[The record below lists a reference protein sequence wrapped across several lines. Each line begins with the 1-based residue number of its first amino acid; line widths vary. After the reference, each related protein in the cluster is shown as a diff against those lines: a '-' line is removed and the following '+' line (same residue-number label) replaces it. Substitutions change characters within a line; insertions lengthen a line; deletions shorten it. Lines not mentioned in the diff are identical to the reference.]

1 MDGKRRRFWFLAR
14 ILGSI
19 LLILVVAMPAWTAA
33 EENASAAP
41 KSASKKEPDGEN
53 RSLEI
58 LKGERPLYEPESC
71 PPDSLTEAILCGQPI
86 LKFRYRFENVE
97 QGRFDRDAKAST
109 LRVELGYE
117 TERFYGLSALLSFQG
132 VVSIGPEEYNST
144 VNGKS
149 EFPIVADPETFQL
162 HQGSLAYDGLP
173 ATNARAGRQ
182 RINLDN
188 QRFVGTVAFRQIE
201 QTFDS
206 ARVINE
212 SLPHTRA
219 TYAYVWQVNRVLGID
234 SPLGEFDTGVHLFNA
249 AYQGFEAGVL
259 VGYAY
264 LLDIKNLAPLS
275 TNTFGFRFTGE
286 YPSESGHD
294 FKFIY
299 TAEYARQTDAADNP
313 NRFDLNYAHLVPG
326 FSWSGFRGMIGWEYL
341 EGNGVNALQ
350 TPLATLHKFNG
361 WTDRFLVTPPDG
373 LEDRY
378 LSLGYLIQKVPY
390 IRGTTLLAVFHD
402 FRATETDAKYGTE
415 WDFKISKTIF
425 RRYTLSAEYADYRAE
440 DFATDTRRLWLTLQI
455 VF

>member
-1 MDGKRRRFWFLAR
+1 
-14 ILGSI
+14 
-19 LLILVVAMPAWTAA
+19 MPGWKAA
-33 EENASAAP
+33 NESAPDAS

-53 RSLEI
+53 RLLEV
-58 LKGERPLYEPESC
+58 LKGERTLYEPKSC
-71 PPDSLTEAILCGQPI
+71 PPNSLSEAFLCGQPI
-86 LKFRYRFENVE
+86 LKFRYRFEGAE
-97 QGRFDRDAKAST
+97 RDGLDRKARAST
-109 LRVELGYE
+109 LRVELGYG

-132 VVSIGPEEYNST
+132 IVSIGPEEYNST
-144 VNGKS
+144 VNGKT

-173 ATNARAGRQ
+173 ATNVRAGRQ

-212 SLPHTRA
+212 SLPHTWA

-275 TNTFGFRFTGE
+275 TNTFGFRFTGG
-286 YPSESGHD
+286 YPAGSEHD
-294 FKFIY
+294 VKFIY

-313 NRFDLNYAHLVPG
+313 NGFGLNYVHLVPG
-326 FSWSGFRGMIGWEYL
+326 FSWSGFRGMIGLEYL
-341 EGNGVNALQ
+341 EGNGVDAFQ
-350 TPLATLHKFNG
+350 APLGTLHKFNG
-361 WTDRFLVTPPDG
+361 WADRFLVTPPDG

-378 LSLGYLIQKVPY
+378 VSLGYLIQKVPY
-390 IRGTTLLAVFHD
+390 IRGTTLLAVYHN

-425 RRYTLSAEYADYRAE
+425 RRYTLSAEYADYRAK
-440 DFATDTRRLWLTLQI
+440 DFATDTKRLWLTLEM